1 MKSLNEVF
9 LRMAEK
15 KLNNPSVLD
24 KLSYKLSERKMK
36 NFIVLCDNGREG
48 FDLVGF
54 TAHVMKGQTI
64 MKVVTV
70 TAAVAG
76 IALGKLSSK

>member
-9 LRMAEK
+9 LRIAEK

-36 NFIVLCDNGREG
+36 DFIVLYDNGQEG
-48 FDLVGF
+48 FDLIGF
-54 TAHVMKGQTI
+54 TARVMKCQTI

>member
-1 MKSLNEVF
+1 MK
-9 LRMAEK
+9 
-15 KLNNPSVLD
+15 D
-24 KLSYKLSERKMK
+24 
-36 NFIVLCDNGREG
+36 FIVLYDNGQEG
-48 FDLVGF
+48 FDLIGF
-54 TAHVMKGQTI
+54 TARVMKGQTI

>member
-15 KLNNPSVLD
+15 KLNNPSILD

-36 NFIVLCDNGREG
+36 DFIVLYDNGQEG
-48 FDLVGF
+48 FDLIGF
-54 TAHVMKGQTI
+54 TARGMKG
-64 MKVVTV
+64 
-70 TAAVAG
+70 
-76 IALGKLSSK
+76 